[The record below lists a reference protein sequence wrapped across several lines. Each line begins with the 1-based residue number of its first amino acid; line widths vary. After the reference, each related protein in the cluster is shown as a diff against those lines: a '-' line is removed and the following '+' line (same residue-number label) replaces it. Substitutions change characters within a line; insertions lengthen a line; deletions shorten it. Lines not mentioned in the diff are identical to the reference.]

1 MAPALQPR
9 KTIAEVAVRL
19 PILRH
24 TANEDSFLPSLNGII
39 HQESTFFGEDTVEE
53 LPSPKVDFI
62 QANQDVVLDRGE
74 PKKEIK
80 IE

>member
-1 MAPALQPR
+1 
-9 KTIAEVAVRL
+9 L
-19 PILRH
+19 PG
-24 TANEDSFLPSLNGII
+24 LNGII

-62 QANQDVVLDRGE
+62 QAHQDVVLDRGE